1 MAKLYNLP
9 IRIYYE
15 DTDAGGIV
23 YYANY
28 LKFAERART
37 EFVRSL
43 GFEQREELESADR
56 FGFIVRRAEVEY
68 LKPSRLDDLIEV
80 SCEVMDVKGATVEA
94 CQTVSCNG
102 EERVKIKITLVYI
115 SMLKM
120 RPQRVP
126 EKMVEKLLEYKKET
140 N

>member
-1 MAKLYNLP
+1 MVKLYKLP

-43 GFEQREELESADR
+43 GFEQREDLESDDK
-56 FGFIVRRAEVEY
+56 FGFIVRRAELEY
-68 LKPSRLDDLIEV
+68 LKPSRLDDLIEI
-80 SCEVMDVKGATVEA
+80 SCEVEDVKGATVEA
-94 CQTVSCNG
+94 CQIVSCNG
-102 EERVKIKITLVYI
+102 EERVKIKVTLVYI
-115 SMLKM
+115 SLAKM

-126 EKMVEKLLEYKKET
+126 EKMVEKLWEYKREVL
-140 N
+140 